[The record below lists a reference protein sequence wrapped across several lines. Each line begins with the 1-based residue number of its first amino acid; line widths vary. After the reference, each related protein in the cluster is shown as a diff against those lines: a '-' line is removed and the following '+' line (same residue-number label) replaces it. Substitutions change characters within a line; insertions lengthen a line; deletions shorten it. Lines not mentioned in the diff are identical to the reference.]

1 MECLESLVI
10 QLFPPHFNSIHVN
23 MSYVH
28 IEYLIFGTIKV
39 LSVCDMKQHEPAF
52 QRASKSKLDNFVSA
66 LLCAVAFM
74 GVPTGHSTTGATF
87 AWAVGSL
94 GQPQFGWVW
103 DSLRAVVNCGHKV
116 LGGCG
121 LKTWNNFCF
130 LAYFFCTRFFF
141 CEEDF
146 PNGQG
151 DFDPTAV
158 SSAVWSRWIRE
169 CVGRLERKGA
179 ERDIAKLVV
188 VEWGLE

>member
-1 MECLESLVI
+1 
-10 QLFPPHFNSIHVN
+10 

-141 CEEDF
+141 F
-146 PNGQG
+146 VKKTS
-151 DFDPTAV
+151 PTAKEILTQRQFHLRCGRGESENV
-158 SSAVWSRWIRE
+158 LDASKEKVLRETSRSWWLWNGDWSNNIYT
-169 CVGRLERKGA
+169 V
-179 ERDIAKLVV
+179 DMYIYIYIDNMYI
-188 VEWGLE
+188 

>member
-1 MECLESLVI
+1 
-10 QLFPPHFNSIHVN
+10 

-141 CEEDF
+141 LWRRLPQRPRRF
-146 PNGQG
+146 WPNGSFICG
-151 DFDPTAV
+151 
-158 SSAVWSRWIRE
+158 
-169 CVGRLERKGA
+169 
-179 ERDIAKLVV
+179 V
-188 VEWGLE
+188 VEVNQRMCWTPRKKRCWERHREVGGCGMGIGVTTYIQ